1 MKEPYQLIVMGVS
14 GCGKSTVGERIA
26 QQLRYNFFD
35 GDSYHPEANIKKMRQ
50 GQPLNDQDRQGWLT
64 TLNTLLQQ
72 QTHGAVLAC
81 SALKPAYRDA
91 LIAGVVNP
99 KFIYLKGD
107 FDTIWERH
115 QQRENHYFTGKRMLE
130 SQYDILVEPEGE
142 HVITVDV
149 TLSVDAIAKHV
160 VAALM

>member
-1 MKEPYQLIVMGVS
+1 
-14 GCGKSTVGERIA
+14 
-26 QQLRYNFFD
+26 
-35 GDSYHPEANIKKMRQ
+35 MRQ

-64 TLNTLLQQ
+64 TLSTLLQQ
-72 QTHGAVLAC
+72 QTQGAVLAC

-91 LIAGVVNP
+91 LMAGVANP

-149 TLSVDAIAKHV
+149 TLSVDAIANQV
-160 VAALM
+160 AAALM